1 METAYL
7 AGLSVLIVDDEV
19 LLRKAM
25 AAGLER
31 LGADVVV
38 VGNLAAARQMTREL
52 SLDLVLLD
60 VHLPDGLG
68 TELLKEKAFQDG
80 TSVIVMTAH
89 GAVAGAVEAMR
100 LGASDYLVKPV
111 DAGELPLVVHRVIRA
126 RQSARAREHQR
137 ADDLQSGQA
146 FFFGS
151 ALAALQQQLEKIL
164 AADRRVAGPL
174 APVLIEGETGTG
186 KTTIARWLHHQGP
199 RAEQPLVEVNC
210 SALPE
215 TLAESELFGHERGA
229 FTDARSAKMGL
240 FEAASGGT
248 LFLDELPSLSP
259 ALQVKVLMAIED
271 QRIRRVGGNKPI
283 AVDARVVAATN
294 CDLAR
299 EVAEGRFRQDLYHRL
314 DLFRVRIPP
323 LRERGEEIVAMAE
336 MLLRH
341 LCRRHR
347 MPPKRISD
355 KGRHRL
361 RAHRWPG
368 NVRELLHELE
378 RAVVFSEREEIDFDQ
393 LPDVAGTGEHDPAD
407 WFNDKYV
414 YPEQGFDLEAAIC
427 RLVHHALKQTGQ
439 NVSAAA
445 RLLGVTRD
453 YLRYRLAEDK
463 GADERGHP
471 G

>member
-1 METAYL
+1 MANVGIESPLTIPEMETAYL

-164 AADRRVAGPL
+164 AADRRVWLIVDRSIQASAPTSCGWCPR
-174 APVLIEGETGTG
+174 APVAQRHDARPPFGPQTNRDYRPAGCRLGAGSVPATPFSRFLSRQENLGAGEGGVTVDQAPSGDRSEP
-186 KTTIARWLHHQGP
+186 HHSQGP
-199 RAEQPLVEVNC
+199 
-210 SALPE
+210 
-215 TLAESELFGHERGA
+215 
-229 FTDARSAKMGL
+229 GL
-240 FEAASGGT
+240 SNSGG
-248 LFLDELPSLSP
+248 S
-259 ALQVKVLMAIED
+259 
-271 QRIRRVGGNKPI
+271 QRRICGLRGG
-283 AVDARVVAATN
+283 
-294 CDLAR
+294 
-299 EVAEGRFRQDLYHRL
+299 Q
-314 DLFRVRIPP
+314 
-323 LRERGEEIVAMAE
+323 
-336 MLLRH
+336 
-341 LCRRHR
+341 
-347 MPPKRISD
+347 S
-355 KGRHRL
+355 
-361 RAHRWPG
+361 
-368 NVRELLHELE
+368 
-378 RAVVFSEREEIDFDQ
+378 
-393 LPDVAGTGEHDPAD
+393 
-407 WFNDKYV
+407 
-414 YPEQGFDLEAAIC
+414 
-427 RLVHHALKQTGQ
+427 
-439 NVSAAA
+439 
-445 RLLGVTRD
+445 
-453 YLRYRLAEDK
+453 
-463 GADERGHP
+463 
-471 G
+471 